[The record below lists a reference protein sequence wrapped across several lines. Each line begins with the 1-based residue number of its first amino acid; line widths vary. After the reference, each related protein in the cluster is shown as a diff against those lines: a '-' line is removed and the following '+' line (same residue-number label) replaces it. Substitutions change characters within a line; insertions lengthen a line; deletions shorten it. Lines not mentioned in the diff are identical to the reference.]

1 MERDGFTRKE
11 VLKRIDSQ
19 MAIERKMLESDILI
33 ENGANLPDLE
43 RYIRTQVLEEISK
56 FTPIPLPKVAD
67 NFQAETAPEGEEAD
81 AQGQAT
87 AAAPDQPLNKL
98 IVI

>member
-1 MERDGFTRKE
+1 
-11 VLKRIDSQ
+11 

-67 NFQAETAPEGEEAD
+67 NF
-81 AQGQAT
+81 
-87 AAAPDQPLNKL
+87 
-98 IVI
+98 